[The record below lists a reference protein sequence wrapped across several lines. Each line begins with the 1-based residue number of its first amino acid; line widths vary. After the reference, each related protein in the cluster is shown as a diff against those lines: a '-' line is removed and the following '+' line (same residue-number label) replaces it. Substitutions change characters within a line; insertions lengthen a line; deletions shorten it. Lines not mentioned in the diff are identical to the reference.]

1 GRSYDFHG
9 KTPQVASQEVIASDY
24 FRTMQIPLLSGR
36 LFQEREAE
44 PVVII
49 NQTMARGF
57 WPGIDP
63 IGRRIV
69 LGAPRPGVQWLT
81 IAGVSQPRFQSLLLA
96 IFAGLALLLALIGT
110 YGVVSRSVTQR
121 THEIGI
127 RMSLGA
133 EPTRVLTLVL
143 REGVLL
149 AGIGTV
155 LGLAGAW
162 AVRQVLSGLLYGV
175 LPSDPVTYIGASILV
190 FGSTVAACYF
200 PALRAARVDPMT
212 ALRCE

>member
-1 GRSYDFHG
+1 MTVRW
-9 KTPQVASQEVIASDY
+9 
-24 FRTMQIPLLSGR
+24 
-36 LFQEREAE
+36 
-44 PVVII
+44 II
-49 NQTMARGF
+49 LCQS
-57 WPGIDP
+57 IEC
-63 IGRRIV
+63 
-69 LGAPRPGVQWLT
+69 LGCRPDGLQ
-81 IAGVSQPRFQSLLLA
+81 VSQ
-96 IFAGLALLLALIGT
+96 T
-110 YGVVSRSVTQR
+110 VVAYATKQR

-133 EPTRVLTLVL
+133 EPASVLTLVL
-143 REGVLL
+143 REGILL

-175 LPSDPVTYIGASILV
+175 LPSDPATYIGASILV
-190 FGSTVAACYF
+190 FGATVAACYM